1 MEGRDPSQGTNK
13 VEGEPA
19 GVLTRAQKLK
29 KELDLQKQ
37 RIDQTMEQNM
47 RQLEAIAKQAGVGPS
62 SPATGSNARKR
73 DRGFLK
79 CRCEKLFGDKYR
91 LVTILIKP

>member
-1 MEGRDPSQGTNK
+1 MEGRDPSQGTNET
-13 VEGEPA
+13 EGEPA

-29 KELDLQKQ
+29 RDLQKQ
-37 RIDQTMEQNM
+37 KIDQAIEQNM

-62 SPATGSNARKR
+62 SPATGANARKR

-91 LVTILIKP
+91 LATILI